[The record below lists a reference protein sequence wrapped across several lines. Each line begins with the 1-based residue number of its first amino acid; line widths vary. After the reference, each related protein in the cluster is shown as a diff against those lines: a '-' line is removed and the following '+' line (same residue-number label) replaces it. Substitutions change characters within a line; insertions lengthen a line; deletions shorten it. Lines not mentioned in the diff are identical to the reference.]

1 MGMSQLKMGEQNK
14 GPFINVNGLKGKD
27 VHGPWA
33 WLQTQVHIHA
43 MGKPN
48 GLTWSQTWAW
58 CTNPSPN
65 PKLTGAGSKTYLKPK
80 AKTSSSSSLLLH
92 PNTILRERLHHRR
105 QDGERSRGGGSA
117 ATKRCSRQGGW
128 CECSLGR
135 GGWWRLVRLAAT
147 NGCDRKR
154 RWVWG
159 VFQKS
164 R

>member
-1 MGMSQLKMGEQNK
+1 MSQLKMGEQNK

-27 VHGPWA
+27 VHRP
-33 WLQTQVHIHA
+33 
-43 MGKPN
+43 
-48 GLTWSQTWAW
+48 WAW

-80 AKTSSSSSLLLH
+80 AKTSSSSSFLLH

-105 QDGERSRGGGSA
+105 QDGERSRGGSSA
-117 ATKRCSRQGGW
+117 ATKRRSRQGGW

-154 RWVWG
+154 RWV
-159 VFQKS
+159 
-164 R
+164 